1 MGKRRRTRVFLF
13 GALAL
18 LAALVPA
25 GLAVGSHEGDSTFGD
40 PSVVLL
46 TLGSVDRVTW
56 MSETQSITG
65 RNNCSV
71 TFGGSDLLDFVP
83 TAGQLGFVRDGLG
96 VKSSGDGTGEPCG
109 RIEASDGEAIS
120 VSLGSDLDGYL
131 MTAIDVD
138 LELKFNASVDVIFK
152 HDGVTVATVT
162 GFTGT
167 GGTDDGPDSGDGD
180 NYRFF
185 ARPTAG
191 DNAVTFDEVVFD
203 PSSGAVGLEGGAD
216 GTENGTLASNN
227 SSQFEVKQS
236 FGQITCQETVT
247 IDNSEFEEVVGVIT
261 MEALDLDTSS
271 PGGWDA
277 SCTQLK
283 NYSEDVTASSL
294 LFAPVLEN
302 SLARYTMVLTV
313 ENQTIMTDGDGQTT
327 SLVME
332 YNDGFGSGDRT
343 LRPCNGQPEFSA
355 AFFEQ
360 DDTGLLP
367 ADEFACYFGVSLE
380 PTGEGVG
387 TEIWE
392 IYFEDDPNF
401 SFR

>member
-1 MGKRRRTRVFLF
+1 MGKRRRARVLLF

-18 LAALVPA
+18 LAAVLPA
-25 GLAVGSHEGDSTFGD
+25 GLAAGSHDGDSTFGD

-56 MSETQSITG
+56 MSETQTITG

-71 TFGGSDLLDFVP
+71 TFGGSDLLDFG
-83 TAGQLGFVRDGLG
+83 ASGGQVGFVKDGLG

-109 RIEASDGEAIS
+109 RVEASDGEEIH

-152 HDGVTVATVT
+152 HEGVTVATVT

-167 GGTDDGPDSGDGD
+167 GGSDDGPDSGDGD

-191 DNAVTFDEVVFD
+191 ANAVSFDEVVFD
-203 PSSGAVGLEGGAD
+203 PTAGAVGLEGGAD
-216 GTENGTLASNN
+216 GTENGTLAASG

-236 FGQITCQETVT
+236 FGQITCQDSVT
-247 IDNSEFEEVVGVIT
+247 ISDSEVEEVVGVIT
-261 MEALDLDTSS
+261 MEALDLDVST

-277 SCTQLK
+277 ACTELK
-283 NYSEDVTASSL
+283 NYSDEVTESSL

-302 SLARYTMVLTV
+302 SLARYTMVLTI
-313 ENQTIMTDGDGQTT
+313 EGQLITTNADGVTT
-327 SLVME
+327 SLIME

-343 LRPCNGQPEFSA
+343 LQPCNGQPEFTA

-360 DDTGLLP
+360 EDTGLLP
-367 ADEFACYFGVSLE
+367 DGEFACYYGVSLT
-380 PTGEGVG
+380 PTGAGIG
-387 TEIWE
+387 TEVWD
-392 IYFEDDPNF
+392 IYFEDDPGFNF
-401 SFR
+401 R

>member
-1 MGKRRRTRVFLF
+1 MVKRRRARILF

-18 LAALVPA
+18 LAAVLPA
-25 GLAVGSHEGDSTFGD
+25 GLAAGSHDGDSTFGD

-56 MSETQSITG
+56 MSETQTITG

-71 TFGGSDLLDFVP
+71 TFGGSDLLDFTP
-83 TAGQLGFVRDGLG
+83 TGGQVGFVRDGLG

-109 RIEASDGEAIS
+109 RVEASDGEAIS

-152 HDGVTVATVT
+152 HDGVTVASVL
-162 GFTGT
+162 GFSGT
-167 GGTDDGPDSGDGD
+167 GGSDDGPDSGDGD

-185 ARPTAG
+185 ARPTNG
-191 DNAVTFDEVVFD
+191 DDPVSFDEVVFD
-203 PSSGAVGLEGGAD
+203 PTAGAVGLEGGAD
-216 GTENGTLASNN
+216 GTENGVLASNN

-236 FGQITCQETVT
+236 FGQITCQDTVT
-247 IDNSEFEEVVGVIT
+247 IADADVEEVVGVIT
-261 MEALDLDTSS
+261 MEALDLDVSTA
-271 PGGWDA
+271 GGWDA
-277 SCTQLK
+277 NCTLLK
-283 NYSEDVTASSL
+283 NYSEEVTESSL

-302 SLARYTMVLTV
+302 SLARYTMILTI
-313 ENQTIMTDGDGQTT
+313 EDQPITTDGDGQTT

-343 LRPCNGQPEFSA
+343 LQPCNGQPQFTE

-360 DDTGLLP
+360 NDTGLLP
-367 ADEFACYFGVSLE
+367 AGEFACYYAVSLA

-387 TEIWE
+387 TETWSIF
-392 IYFEDDPNF
+392 FEDDPNF